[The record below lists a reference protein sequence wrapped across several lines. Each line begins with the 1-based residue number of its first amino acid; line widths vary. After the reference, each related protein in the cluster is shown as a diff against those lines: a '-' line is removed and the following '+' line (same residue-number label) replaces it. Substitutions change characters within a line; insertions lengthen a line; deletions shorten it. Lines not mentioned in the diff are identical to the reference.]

1 MHVFLS
7 ILDVLRA
14 TALWLPVIVV
24 MAGAMPLLAA
34 SYQFLLVAVHFRRHH
49 YDCCK
54 PYFPRTAILIP
65 AWNEAAVIGASIDR
79 LVKLDYPPDKLRV
92 YVVDDASTDATP
104 DVIKAK
110 EAAYPGQVF
119 HLRRE
124 KGGEGK
130 AHTLNHGL
138 AIIMSEDWMQAL
150 LIMDADVI
158 YTPISLRMMTRHLAD
173 PRVGAVTAYIKE
185 GSRPGNYLTKFI
197 GFEYITAQA
206 AARRSQNVLGAVACL
221 AGGAQ
226 LHSRAN
232 LEAIGGRIDAS
243 SLAED
248 TFTTF
253 KTQMAGKRVVFEP
266 HAIVWAEEPDSI
278 VGLWKQRLRWA
289 RGNVQV
295 TRQFKHVWCRPSAAH
310 RLGSVSFAVFWFCL
324 FLLPIFMICASA
336 SLVILYFSDF
346 AMAWTLFHVL
356 WITSALTYVFIT
368 GFTFM
373 IDWETGRHVMLEG
386 ILFPGLISFC
396 VIIASCFPRLYRMI
410 FHDML
415 PVLGVTLTPF
425 ERASLVL
432 FAYVWLAASMPV
444 AYLGKAVEKRKL
456 GWLFSRV
463 FVYIAGY
470 GPLLCACTFASY
482 VKELRGA
489 EMKWDKT
496 EKSGK
501 VGRPACPSPSERL
514 PGRKP
519 RSRPSAPTRST
530 RPRSSARRS
539 RPP

>member
-1 MHVFLS
+1 M
-7 ILDVLRA
+7 IVLQIAYTGFRW
-14 TALWLPVIVV
+14 ALVV
-24 MAGAMPLLAA
+24 LVLVGAVPMLAA
-34 SYQFLLVAVHFRRHH
+34 SYQYLLVTLHFRRNH
-49 YDCCK
+49 YRDVA

-79 LVKLDYPPDKLRV
+79 LVQLEYPPDALRI
-92 YVVDDASTDATP
+92 YVVDDASTDDTP

-110 EAAYPGQVF
+110 AAEYPGQVV
-119 HLRRE
+119 HLRRD

-138 AIIMSEDWMQAL
+138 RIILADDWMQAL

-158 YTPISLRMMTRHLAD
+158 YEPASLRSMARHLAD

-185 GSRPGNYLTKFI
+185 GSRPGNYLTRFI

-232 LEAIGGRIDAS
+232 LEAIGGQIDTS

-253 KTQMAGKRVVFEP
+253 KTQLAGNRVVFEP
-266 HAIVWAEEPDSI
+266 HAIVWAEEPGNI

-295 TRQFKHVWCRPSAAH
+295 TKQFGRLWCRPSRTH

-324 FLLPIFMICASA
+324 FLLPVFMILASA
-336 SLVILYFSDF
+336 SLIILYFSDF
-346 AMAWTLFHVL
+346 AVAWIVFHVL
-356 WITSALTYVFIT
+356 WITNALTFVFIT
-368 GFTFM
+368 AFVVM
-373 IDWETGRHVMLEG
+373 VDPETGRHTWLEG
-386 ILFPGLISFC
+386 VLFPGAVSLSI
-396 VIIASCFPRLYRMI
+396 IIAACFPRLLRMI
-410 FHDML
+410 FYDVL
-415 PVLGVTLTPF
+415 PWLGVDLTAA
-425 ERASLVL
+425 ERRGLVL
-432 FAYVWLAASMPV
+432 FAYAWLALAMLV
-444 AYLGKAVEKRKL
+444 AYLGKVVEPRRFGRPL
-456 GWLFSRV
+456 SAL
-463 FVYIAGY
+463 FVYLAGY

-482 VKELRGA
+482 IKELRGA

-496 EKSGK
+496 EKTGK
-501 VGRPACPSPSERL
+501 VAMPA
-514 PGRKP
+514 
-519 RSRPSAPTRST
+519 
-530 RPRSSARRS
+530 
-539 RPP
+539 